1 MKKNITITDIE
12 DIKTQ
17 ADMIYGLS
25 TICLIYLDCTQ
36 QDEQLKDAIK
46 CLTNESS
53 RLQDNCDILLEKYC
67 NSRNTISSL

>member
-25 TICLIYLDCTQ
+25 TICLIYLDCIQ